1 MSTDE
6 RAPDLLQELYSTGLM
21 VALLVDIELERAGVP
36 TQLFSFR
43 GWVSIL
49 QPVTPGRLGLETGLP
64 ATTIRDHV
72 RRLVERGDVER
83 VANPADGRSYHLVL
97 TRKGTR
103 LARRGWRAVV
113 AAHERVAA
121 HLERPIAE
129 HIATAR
135 ELRRAVRLAVEEARL
150 ESVRR

>member
-1 MSTDE
+1 VSTDE
-6 RAPDLLQELYSTGLM
+6 RAPDVLQELYSTGLM
-21 VALLVDIELERAGVP
+21 VGLLVDIELERAGVP
-36 TQLFSFR
+36 TQLFSFL

-72 RRLVERGDVER
+72 RRL
-83 VANPADGRSYHLVL
+83 DGRSYHLVL

-103 LARRGWRAVV
+103 LARRGWPAVV